1 MNARGPA
8 NWKPAELTM
17 NSTIPTKM
25 TTRSNDVS
33 VRARSTGATSSE
45 TMARSSRTAIPHP
58 FQPRDEAADESR
70 GSRRP
75 YLTEAVRNVA
85 TPRPAVKPSYH
96 RGGPALARG
105 ERPQGPVREADVTTE
120 LLVVGGERQR
130 AAESGTLNVIEPGT
144 GAPMA
149 EVAEAG
155 PEDARRAVDVALRA
169 FEEGPWPRTSATE
182 RGRVLLRAS
191 VLVRERLEDLA
202 RLEARNVG
210 KPIGDARDEI
220 GIVADTLEYWGGAA
234 NKILGETVPV
244 QDPGLDVTLR
254 EPVGVCALITPWNFP
269 LVIATWKI
277 APALACG
284 NTIIV
289 KPASYTPLS
298 ALRLADILVE
308 AGLPP
313 GAISVLPGPGSAVGN
328 ALVTAPR
335 VNKVGFT
342 GSTEV
347 GSKIMALAARN
358 ITRVSLELGGKS
370 ANVVFADADMDT
382 AIERSVW
389 SVFGNTGQDC
399 CARSRVFVEQSAY
412 DDVVAAMAKRTDEL
426 RVGPPLAEETEL
438 GPMISAG
445 QRETSLE
452 YLEIGQKE
460 GARLVTGGDIPQ
472 GAGGEGGFYLRPAV
486 LADVRND
493 TRVAQEEIFGPVA
506 CLIPFDTEKEA
517 IRLANETEYGLSGS
531 IWTRDL
537 GRAIRVAKA
546 IRTGVISVNSSHSVH
561 TEAPF
566 GGYKRSGI
574 GREMGMHAVNLYTE
588 VKNVYFSEA

>member
-1 MNARGPA
+1 M
-8 NWKPAELTM
+8 
-17 NSTIPTKM
+17 
-25 TTRSNDVS
+25 
-33 VRARSTGATSSE
+33 
-45 TMARSSRTAIPHP
+45 MA
-58 FQPRDEAADESR
+58 FEQ
-70 GSRRP
+70 
-75 YLTEAVRNVA
+75 
-85 TPRPAVKPSYH
+85 
-96 RGGPALARG
+96 
-105 ERPQGPVREADVTTE
+105 
-120 LLVVGGERQR
+120 LVVGGDRR
-130 AAESGTLNVIEPGT
+130 AAAEGKTFTVIEPGT

-155 PEDARRAVDVALRA
+155 PEDARLAVDVAVRA
-169 FEEGPWPRTSATE
+169 FEEGPWPRTPATG

-191 VLVRERLEDLA
+191 ILVREHLEELA
-202 RLEARNVG
+202 VLEARNAG
-210 KPIGDARDEI
+210 KPIRDARDEV
-220 GIVADTLEYWGGAA
+220 GVVADTLEYWGGAA
-234 NKILGETVPV
+234 NKIFGETVPV

-277 APALACG
+277 GPALACG

-289 KPASYTPLS
+289 KPASATPLS
-298 ALRLADILVE
+298 VLRLAEILVE

-313 GAISVLPGPGSAVGN
+313 EAISVLPGPGSAVGN
-328 ALVTAPR
+328 ALVADPR
-335 VNKVGFT
+335 VAKVGFT

-347 GSKIMALAARN
+347 GSQIMARAAQS

-370 ANVVFADADMDT
+370 ANVVFADADMDQ
-382 AIERSVW
+382 AVERSVW

-399 CARSRVFVEQSAY
+399 CARSRVFVERAAH
-412 DDVVAAMAKRTDEL
+412 DDFLAAMARRTDEL
-426 RVGPPLAEETEL
+426 TVGRPLDEDTEI

-445 QRETSLE
+445 QRQTSLD

-460 GARLVTGGDIPQ
+460 GARLVTGGAVPEF
-472 GAGGEGGFYLRPAV
+472 AGSEGGFYLRPAV

-493 TRVAQEEIFGPVA
+493 MRVAQEEIFGPVA
-506 CLIPFDTEKEA
+506 CVIPFETEEGA
-517 IRLANETEYGLSGS
+517 VRLANETEYGLSGS

-537 GRAIRVAKA
+537 GRAIRVAKG

-588 VKNVYFSEA
+588 VKNVFFSES

>member
-1 MNARGPA
+1 M
-8 NWKPAELTM
+8 
-17 NSTIPTKM
+17 
-25 TTRSNDVS
+25 
-33 VRARSTGATSSE
+33 
-45 TMARSSRTAIPHP
+45 
-58 FQPRDEAADESR
+58 
-70 GSRRP
+70 
-75 YLTEAVRNVA
+75 
-85 TPRPAVKPSYH
+85 
-96 RGGPALARG
+96 
-105 ERPQGPVREADVTTE
+105 TTE
-120 LLVVGGERQR
+120 LLVVGGERR
-130 AAESGTLNVIEPGT
+130 PAAEDKTFTVIEPGT

-155 PEDARRAVDVALRA
+155 PEDARRAVDTAVRA
-169 FEEGPWPRTSATE
+169 FDEGAWPRTSATA

-191 VLVRERLEDLA
+191 VLVRERLEDVA
-202 RLEARNVG
+202 RLEARNAG

-234 NKILGETVPV
+234 NKIFGETVPI

-254 EPVGVCALITPWNFP
+254 EPVGVCVLITPWNFP

-284 NTIIV
+284 NAIVV

-298 ALRLADILVE
+298 VLRLAEILVE

-313 GAISVLPGPGSAVGN
+313 ETMSVLPGPGSAVGN
-328 ALVTAPR
+328 ALVTDPR

-382 AIERSVW
+382 AVERSVW

-399 CARSRVFVEQSAY
+399 CARSRVFVERSAY
-412 DDVVAAMAKRTDEL
+412 DGFVAAMAKRTDEL
-426 RVGPPLAEETEL
+426 KVGLPLDEGTDL

-445 QRETSLE
+445 QREISLE
-452 YLEIGQKE
+452 YLETGQKE
-460 GARLVTGGDIPQ
+460 GARLVN
-472 GAGGEGGFYLRPAV
+472 GGEIPEVRGGEDGFYLRPAV

-493 TRVAQEEIFGPVA
+493 MRVAREEIFGPVA
-506 CLIPFDTEKEA
+506 CVIPFDTEEEA
-517 IRLANETEYGLSGS
+517 VRLANETDYGLSGS

-546 IRTGVISVNSSHSVH
+546 IRTGTISVNSSHSVH

-574 GREMGMHAVNLYTE
+574 GREMGMHAANLYTE

>member
-1 MNARGPA
+1 
-8 NWKPAELTM
+8 
-17 NSTIPTKM
+17 
-25 TTRSNDVS
+25 
-33 VRARSTGATSSE
+33 
-45 TMARSSRTAIPHP
+45 
-58 FQPRDEAADESR
+58 
-70 GSRRP
+70 
-75 YLTEAVRNVA
+75 
-85 TPRPAVKPSYH
+85 
-96 RGGPALARG
+96 
-105 ERPQGPVREADVTTE
+105 
-120 LLVVGGERQR
+120 
-130 AAESGTLNVIEPGT
+130 
-144 GAPMA
+144 
-149 EVAEAG
+149 
-155 PEDARRAVDVALRA
+155 
-169 FEEGPWPRTSATE
+169 
-182 RGRVLLRAS
+182 
-191 VLVRERLEDLA
+191 
-202 RLEARNVG
+202 
-210 KPIGDARDEI
+210 
-220 GIVADTLEYWGGAA
+220 VADTLEYWGGAA
-234 NKILGETVPV
+234 NKIFGETVPI

-269 LVIATWKI
+269 LVISTWKI

-284 NTIIV
+284 NTIVV

-298 ALRLADILVE
+298 VLRMAELLVE

-313 GAISVLPGPGSAVGN
+313 EAISVLPGPGSAVGN
-328 ALVTAPR
+328 ALVTDPR

-370 ANVVFADADMDT
+370 ANLIFADADMET
-382 AIERSVW
+382 AVERSVW
-389 SVFGNTGQDC
+389 AVFGNTGQDC
-399 CARSRVFVEQSAY
+399 CARSRVLVERSAY

-426 RVGPPLAEETEL
+426 RVGPPLEEETEL
-438 GPMISAG
+438 GPMISAA

-452 YLEIGQKE
+452 NLEIGQKE
-460 GARLVTGGDIPQ
+460 GGRLVTGGDIPQ
-472 GAGGEGGFYLRPAV
+472 VAGGEAGFYLRPAV
-486 LADVRND
+486 LADVGND

-506 CLIPFDTEKEA
+506 CLIPFDTEEEA

-546 IRTGVISVNSSHSVH
+546 IRTGVLSVNSSHSVH

>member
-1 MNARGPA
+1 M
-8 NWKPAELTM
+8 
-17 NSTIPTKM
+17 
-25 TTRSNDVS
+25 
-33 VRARSTGATSSE
+33 
-45 TMARSSRTAIPHP
+45 
-58 FQPRDEAADESR
+58 
-70 GSRRP
+70 
-75 YLTEAVRNVA
+75 
-85 TPRPAVKPSYH
+85 
-96 RGGPALARG
+96 
-105 ERPQGPVREADVTTE
+105 TTE
-120 LLVVGGERQR
+120 LLVLGGEGRP
-130 AAESGTLNVIEPGT
+130 AAEGKTFGVIEPGT

-155 PEDARRAVDVALRA
+155 PEDARRAVDLAVRA
-169 FEEGPWPRTSATE
+169 FDEGPWPRTPATL

-191 VLVRERLEDLA
+191 AMVRDRLEDLA

-210 KPIGDARDEI
+210 KPIRDARDEI

-234 NKILGETVPV
+234 NKIFGETVPI

-254 EPVGVCALITPWNFP
+254 EPVGLCALITPWNFP
-269 LVIATWKI
+269 LVISTWKI

-284 NTIIV
+284 NTIVV

-298 ALRLADILVE
+298 VLRLAEILVE

-313 GAISVLPGPGSAVGN
+313 EAISVLPGPGSAVGN
-328 ALVTAPR
+328 ALVTDPR

-382 AIERSVW
+382 AVERSVW

-399 CARSRVFVEQSAY
+399 CARSRVFVERSAY

-426 RVGPPLAEETEL
+426 RVGPPLDEETEL

-445 QRETSLE
+445 QRETSLD

-460 GARLVTGGDIPQ
+460 GARLVTGGEIPQ
-472 GAGGEGGFYLRPAV
+472 VAGGEGGFYLRPAV

-506 CLIPFDTEKEA
+506 CLIPFDTEEEA

-588 VKNVYFSEA
+588 VKNVYFADGS

>member
-1 MNARGPA
+1 
-8 NWKPAELTM
+8 
-17 NSTIPTKM
+17 
-25 TTRSNDVS
+25 
-33 VRARSTGATSSE
+33 
-45 TMARSSRTAIPHP
+45 MA
-58 FQPRDEAADESR
+58 
-70 GSRRP
+70 
-75 YLTEAVRNVA
+75 
-85 TPRPAVKPSYH
+85 
-96 RGGPALARG
+96 
-105 ERPQGPVREADVTTE
+105 TE
-120 LLVVGGERQR
+120 LLVLGGESRP
-130 AAESGTLNVIEPGT
+130 AAEGRTFAVIEPGT
-144 GAPMA
+144 GTPMT

-155 PEDARRAVDVALRA
+155 PEDARRAVDVAVRA
-169 FEEGPWPRTSATE
+169 FDEGPWPRTSATV

-191 VLVRERLEDLA
+191 MLVRERLEDLA
-202 RLEARNVG
+202 RLEARNAG
-210 KPIGDARDEI
+210 KPIRDARDEI

-234 NKILGETVPV
+234 NKIFGETVPI

-269 LVIATWKI
+269 LVISTWKI

-284 NTIIV
+284 NTIVV

-298 ALRLADILVE
+298 VLRLAEILVE
-308 AGLPP
+308 AGLP
-313 GAISVLPGPGSAVGN
+313 AETISVLPGPGSAVGN
-328 ALVTAPR
+328 ALVTDPR

-347 GSKIMALAARN
+347 GSRIMALAARN

-382 AIERSVW
+382 AVERSVW

-399 CARSRVFVEQSAY
+399 CARSRVFVERSAY

-426 RVGPPLAEETEL
+426 RVGPPLEEETEL

-472 GAGGEGGFYLRPAV
+472 VAGGEGGFYLRPAV

-506 CLIPFDTEKEA
+506 SLIPFDTEEKA

-588 VKNVYFSEA
+588 VKNIYFSEA

>member
-1 MNARGPA
+1 
-8 NWKPAELTM
+8 
-17 NSTIPTKM
+17 M
-25 TTRSNDVS
+25 TN
-33 VRARSTGATSSE
+33 
-45 TMARSSRTAIPHP
+45 
-58 FQPRDEAADESR
+58 
-70 GSRRP
+70 
-75 YLTEAVRNVA
+75 
-85 TPRPAVKPSYH
+85 
-96 RGGPALARG
+96 
-105 ERPQGPVREADVTTE
+105 E
-120 LLVVGGERQR
+120 LLIVGGERR
-130 AAESGTLNVIEPGT
+130 PAAEGKTFTVVEPGT
-144 GAPMA
+144 GDPMA

-155 PEDARRAVDVALRA
+155 PEDARRAVDTAVRA
-169 FEEGPWPRTSATE
+169 FDEGPWPRTSATE

-202 RLEARNVG
+202 ALEARNGG
-210 KPIGDARDEI
+210 KPIRDARDEI
-220 GIVADTLEYWGGAA
+220 GTVATTLEYWGGAA
-234 NKILGETVPV
+234 NKIFGETVPV

-254 EPVGVCALITPWNFP
+254 EPVGVCVLITPWNFP

-289 KPASYTPLS
+289 KPASFTPLS
-298 ALRLADILVE
+298 VLRLAEILVE

-313 GAISVLPGPGSAVGN
+313 ETISVLPGPGSTVGN
-328 ALVTAPR
+328 ALVGDPR

-370 ANVVFADADMDT
+370 ANVVFADADMDQC
-382 AIERSVW
+382 IERSVW

-399 CARSRVFVEQSAY
+399 CARSRVFVERDAH
-412 DDVVAAMAKRTDEL
+412 DDFVLAMAKRTDEL
-426 RVGPPLAEETEL
+426 RVGPPLDEATDL

-445 QRETSLE
+445 QRQTSLD

-460 GARLVTGGDIPQ
+460 GARLVTGGEIPEVP
-472 GAGGEGGFYLRPAV
+472 GGEGGFYLRPAV
-486 LADVRND
+486 LADARND
-493 TRVAQEEIFGPVA
+493 MRVAQEEIFGPVV
-506 CLIPFDTEKEA
+506 CVMPFDTEEEA
-517 IRLANETEYGLSGS
+517 VRLANETEYGLSGS

-537 GRAIRVAKA
+537 GRAIRVSKA

-566 GGYKRSGI
+566 GGYRRSGI

-588 VKNVYFSEA
+588 VKNVFFSEA